1 MPRPSKAHYTW
12 EKIKKDYE
20 DGKPI
25 AELAEQYSVS
35 KGAIYGRVHRYE
47 WKRRDAVREEVVNGL
62 AAEIRRELV
71 TDIKTDIK
79 KKILDSHEK
88 ILAKARG
95 TIAIHIEGL
104 QRRAV
109 ATTLA
114 DIQNG
119 VLEPRINPKEL
130 YWHKVVIETFEKIAN
145 MERTHFR
152 LDEKAEE
159 SENSIDTFIKA
170 VDDGVRESFIADKGK
185 EEKLQKL
192 IALET
197 HE

>member
-1 MPRPSKAHYTW
+1 MPRPSKHPYTW

-25 AELAEQYSVS
+25 VDLAEEYKVS

-47 WKRRDAVREEVVNGL
+47 WKRRDTVREEVVNGL
-62 AAEIRRELV
+62 AAEIRKELV
-71 TDIKTDIK
+71 KDIKTDIK
-79 KKILDSHEK
+79 NKILDSHEK

-114 DIQNG
+114 DLQNG
-119 VLEPRINPKEL
+119 ILEPRINPKEL

-152 LDEKAEE
+152 LDEKADEAE
-159 SENSIDTFIKA
+159 GSLDAFIQA
-170 VDDGVRESFIADKGK
+170 VDGGVKESFIADSQK

-192 IALET
+192 LAIET
-197 HE
+197 HK